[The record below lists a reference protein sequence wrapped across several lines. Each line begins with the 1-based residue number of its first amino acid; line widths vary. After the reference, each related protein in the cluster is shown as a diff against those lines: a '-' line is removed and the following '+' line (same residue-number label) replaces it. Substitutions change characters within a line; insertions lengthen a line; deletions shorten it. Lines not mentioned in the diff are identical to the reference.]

1 MMKLQTYAG
10 FSLIAT
16 LAVIYHA
23 FSSRGQFYP
32 SMVYLS
38 TSKISLVLLLNMGLV
53 VMCILWQLTKKI
65 FLGSLREA
73 EVERLNEQAWRE
85 VMEIL
90 FAITIFRQDF
100 SVSFIAM
107 VTALLLIKALH
118 WLAQKRV
125 EYIETTPSVP
135 KLSHIRIVSFMGFL
149 LLIDCSFLYN
159 SVKYLIETRQ
169 ASVSLFFAFE
179 YMILATTTVSTIVKY
194 VFYVSDMLME
204 GQWEKKAVYTFY
216 LELVRDLL
224 HLTMNYGVP
233 LHLIREL
240 YETFR
245 NFKIRVADYIR
256 YRKITSNMN
265 DRFPDATPEEINTA
279 LVVPPE
285 NVTSSTGLRADGQ
298 QQGTST
304 PGTSSQGT
312 VGDRAGNDNVSPHQ
326 ARLQAAASAASIYEK
341 SFVYPSPNTILWSPG
356 YSVLPQTFGHPGN
369 IVMTNNGV
377 DGAVSG
383 VSQHYPQK
391 DLQVKLIEH
400 QIELLQRQLQLLQT
414 SNSEKKMDIATSDI
428 KGKLVSSP
436 YSSIVDSKKEIK
448 VLSNCI
454 AFHGSTGIYEE
465 IKFLYVRSMVYTF
478 YGLSAHFIGSF
489 SDYGSE
495 GGAVLFFV
503 DLQFDCSADRISQL
517 PDDILLFILSLL
529 PFKEAIATSILS
541 RRWRYLWTF
550 IRRLDFDGTELL
562 LKVESTKEDHKIV
575 LDNERRN
582 YVRWVD
588 HVIASHKGSAI
599 EEFRVFFNLDKAY
612 EKSIDGWLR
621 FALSRKVQKLELN
634 LTEAAFTRSR
644 KDHEFYTFPYT
655 LMFAVSDSSIDFNF
669 KYLKKLSLNCVNVNG
684 EALEFFLR
692 QCPLLEHLSVSRS
705 LELTALK
712 IIGPFPSF
720 KRLEIISCHNL
731 NSVEIRDANLV
742 HLTYRG
748 YKIQFLLE
756 NVPMLV
762 EMFIGG
768 MITNDL
774 KDVLLMLSSYLPQL
788 EILGIRRRSNFT
800 WKETTIFYSTV
811 KMSNLKQLLVEV
823 HVFDDESL
831 LSLTNLIRAS
841 PCLERFVLEAY
852 RDEPKFVKRKLKKIV
867 TPYIHLKELK
877 FVGYFGVKS
886 DLELVMHFL
895 ENAASLEK
903 VVVDSSEPSDSTYV
917 YVWKYNGPF
926 ADEFIEEE
934 RESRT
939 RAKKQ
944 FKKIKVHP
952 RIDFQIL

>member
-32 SMVYLS
+32 AMVYLS

-118 WLAQKRV
+118 WLARKRV

-265 DRFPDATPEEINTA
+265 DRFPDATPEEINTSDATCIICREEMITAKKLICGHLFHVHCLRSWLERQNTCPTCRA

-312 VGDRAGNDNVSPHQ
+312 VGDRAEMIMSVRI
-326 ARLQAAASAASIYEK
+326 RLDCKLLLLLPLYMR
-341 SFVYPSPNTILWSPG
+341 NLLSPG

-369 IVMTNNGV
+369 TVMTNSGG
-377 DGAVSG
+377 DGAASG
-383 VSQHYPQK
+383 MSQHYPNMTFA
-391 DLQVKLIEH
+391 
-400 QIELLQRQLQLLQT
+400 QLPQ
-414 SNSEKKMDIATSDI
+414 
-428 KGKLVSSP
+428 
-436 YSSIVDSKKEIK
+436 
-448 VLSNCI
+448 C
-454 AFHGSTGIYEE
+454 
-465 IKFLYVRSMVYTF
+465 TF
-478 YGLSAHFIGSF
+478 VPSQNGHLGAGHFIGSF

-529 PFKEAIATSILS
+529 PLKEAVFS
-541 RRWRYLWTF
+541 
-550 IRRLDFDGTELL
+550 
-562 LKVESTKEDHKIV
+562 
-575 LDNERRN
+575 DN
-582 YVRWVD
+582 
-588 HVIASHKGSAI
+588 
-599 EEFRVFFNLDKAY
+599 
-612 EKSIDGWLR
+612 
-621 FALSRKVQKLELN
+621 
-634 LTEAAFTRSR
+634 
-644 KDHEFYTFPYT
+644 
-655 LMFAVSDSSIDFNF
+655 SIDFNF
-669 KYLKKLSLNCVNVNG
+669 KYLKKLSLNLVNVNG

-705 LELTALK
+705 LELTASPL
-712 IIGPFPSF
+712 F
-720 KRLEIISCHNL
+720 
-731 NSVEIRDANLV
+731 
-742 HLTYRG
+742 
-748 YKIQFLLE
+748 
-756 NVPMLV
+756 
-762 EMFIGG
+762 
-768 MITNDL
+768 
-774 KDVLLMLSSYLPQL
+774 
-788 EILGIRRRSNFT
+788 RRSSA
-800 WKETTIFYSTV
+800 WK
-811 KMSNLKQLLVEV
+811 
-823 HVFDDESL
+823 
-831 LSLTNLIRAS
+831 
-841 PCLERFVLEAY
+841 
-852 RDEPKFVKRKLKKIV
+852 
-867 TPYIHLKELK
+867 
-877 FVGYFGVKS
+877 
-886 DLELVMHFL
+886 
-895 ENAASLEK
+895 
-903 VVVDSSEPSDSTYV
+903 
-917 YVWKYNGPF
+917 
-926 ADEFIEEE
+926 
-934 RESRT
+934 
-939 RAKKQ
+939 
-944 FKKIKVHP
+944 
-952 RIDFQIL
+952 